1 MTSSPLLQLDAISQ
15 RYARHSVVEQLSLSL
30 QRGEIGCLLGSS
42 GCGKTTV
49 LRCIAGFEPLSG
61 GRILIDGQLLA
72 DARLHTPAH
81 KRQIGMVFQDYGL
94 FPHLTVAGN
103 VGFGLDALARDAR
116 AAQVARML
124 ALVGL
129 DGLAQR
135 YPHELSGGQQQRVAL
150 ARALATSPGLLLLD
164 EPLSALDAKLREE
177 MQIELIN
184 LQKEVGI
191 TFVYVTHDQGEALAL
206 SHRIAV
212 MNSGQVEQLDMPET
226 IYSYPRNRFV
236 ADFIGQCNVLESEV
250 KAIHGDGTM
259 TIAIKGC
266 GEMKALAREGVTVGQ
281 QGWLALRP
289 EKIKLDREL
298 PELANEAY
306 FKGRVHDCL
315 YMGDVTLYIVEVGE
329 GVRIEAMLPNS
340 APGLAKLFDDND
352 LVEIAWR
359 FDAGSFLT
367 E

>member
-124 ALVGL
+124 ELVGL

-150 ARALATSPGLLLLD
+150 ARALILNPKIVVADEALSTLDISVRSQIINLLL
-164 EPLSALDAKLREE
+164 E
-177 MQIELIN
+177 MQETMGLSYVLVANDLGIVSHISD
-184 LQKEVGI
+184 EV
-191 TFVYVTHDQGEALAL
+191 L
-206 SHRIAV
+206 V
-212 MNSGQVEQLDMPET
+212 MHE
-226 IYSYPRNRFV
+226 
-236 ADFIGQCNVLESEV
+236 
-250 KAIHGDGTM
+250 
-259 TIAIKGC
+259 
-266 GEMKALAREGVTVGQ
+266 
-281 QGWLALRP
+281 
-289 EKIKLDREL
+289 
-298 PELANEAY
+298 
-306 FKGRVHDCL
+306 GRVVERGKTLKVFADPQHE
-315 YMGDVTLYIVEVGE
+315 VTRRLIQNYNNEY
-329 GVRIEAMLPNS
+329 R
-340 APGLAKLFDDND
+340 K
-352 LVEIAWR
+352 
-359 FDAGSFLT
+359 
-367 E
+367 